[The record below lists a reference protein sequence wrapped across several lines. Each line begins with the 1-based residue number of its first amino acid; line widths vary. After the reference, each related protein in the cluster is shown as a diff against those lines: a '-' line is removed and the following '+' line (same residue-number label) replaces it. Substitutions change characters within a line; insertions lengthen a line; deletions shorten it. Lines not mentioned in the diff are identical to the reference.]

1 MHLVEISIFS
11 INLVI
16 VRPKLETEPSKI
28 RHNFRKYLEYLKNQK
43 FQKKFSIKVGLLV
56 KYLHT
61 IFFPER
67 FNQFLTQKHYFE
79 STNFEMF
86 NEVVHKIGKSEDDMI
101 YWKNAYFHMVSCP
114 TWSKKFGRTLICT
127 LINLTENIFIS
138 KKQEKIYMIM
148 WQIKQMK
155 STAFSFW
162 INIGIHE

>member
-1 MHLVEISIFS
+1 MSSSDL
-11 INLVI
+11 
-16 VRPKLETEPSKI
+16 PKLETEPSKI
-28 RHNFRKYLEYLKNQK
+28 RKYLQYLKNQN
-43 FQKKFSIKVGLLV
+43 FQKHFSIKVGLLV
-56 KYLHT
+56 KYLHR

-67 FNQFLTQKHYFE
+67 FNQFLTQKNYFE

-86 NEVVHKIGKSEDDMI
+86 DEVVHKFGKSEDDMI

-114 TWSKKFGRTLICT
+114 TWSKNFGRTLICT
-127 LINLTENIFIS
+127 LINLTENIFSS